1 MYIHKILVCCIVL
14 HFMDKLLC
22 FFFFFFPPE
31 HLQPAF
37 ESQFEHR
44 GNLQGCRKQKHCGP
58 GSPGCGSIDF
68 VVISLFCKSVRHF
81 FSRTL
86 YNKQRIYLASFF
98 NVQLLTGGKEK
109 SKAGE
114 EEENRRL
121 QLQFGQDTPSLVIFL
136 LCQSRS
142 KRLFLKLI
150 F

>member
-44 GNLQGCRKQKHCGP
+44 ENLQGCRKQKHCGP
-58 GSPGCGSIDF
+58 SSPGCGSIDF
-68 VVISLFCKSVRHF
+68 VVISLCKSVRHF
-81 FSRTL
+81 FSRTS

-121 QLQFGQDTPSLVIFL
+121 QSQFGQDTPSLVIF
-136 LCQSRS
+136 SVVS
-142 KRLFLKLI
+142 KSFQKII